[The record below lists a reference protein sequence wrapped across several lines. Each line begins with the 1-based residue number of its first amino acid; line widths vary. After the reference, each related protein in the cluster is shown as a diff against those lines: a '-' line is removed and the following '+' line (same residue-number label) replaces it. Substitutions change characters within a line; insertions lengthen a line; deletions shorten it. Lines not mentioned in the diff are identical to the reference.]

1 MNALRRRLAGLAFT
15 LPILISSPGCAGFSF
30 GPPNVPSPQPN
41 VVSLNPQDWYI
52 LYSAGMPAHPSP
64 DPAGA
69 WSFPFPTAGQTPDH
83 VNYIQTPFRATN
95 AVHSVSLTFRV
106 NSDAPQYELIDPSD
120 IPPATVHIFF
130 EQQNDNLT
138 NPNGRWWADTSEYD
152 LGSQDNRTITTVVPL
167 NPSQWS
173 NVNGLK
179 DPQSFHAALSNVGWI
194 GVTCGGQ
201 YFWGHGVALGG
212 GAARYIVVDF
222 HVE

>member
-1 MNALRRRLAGLAFT
+1 
-15 LPILISSPGCAGFSF
+15 
-30 GPPNVPSPQPN
+30 
-41 VVSLNPQDWYI
+41 
-52 LYSAGMPAHPSP
+52 
-64 DPAGA
+64 
-69 WSFPFPTAGQTPDH
+69 
-83 VNYIQTPFRATN
+83 
-95 AVHSVSLTFRV
+95 
-106 NSDAPQYELIDPSD
+106 
-120 IPPATVHIFF
+120 VHIFF